1 MKAITSNY
9 SEYQFNGSAALKSQK
24 ATSYSPVFEV
34 VPGLKGSAVRPH
46 SAARPQPFVGG
57 RSPREERLMDSREM
71 AVSYIG
77 VFLVIA
83 VVMSVRFLLG

>member
-34 VPGLKGSAVRPH
+34 VPGLKGSA
-46 SAARPQPFVGG
+46 ARPQPFVGG
-57 RSPREERLMDSREM
+57 RSPREERLMDSREI